1 MTQLLSI
8 EQNFLNLPQVKMGFN
23 LTEIKKAQKQVA
35 NAQKTKFTHT
45 MHMAKCVKTAVEYF
59 ESPQAQALMQTE
71 GIAWNKEQFGNKVF
85 GWQKSYFYKLIKAGS
100 LSDQI
105 VEGYNTKC
113 DEQGADAERS
123 LAGLLEFSRN
133 INVEVSED
141 ATAEEIAEATA
152 EAIEGASVERVK
164 TIFTMSF
171 KGAEGNVSVRIDENG
186 KMHTTNSRADILN
199 AISFLAGQMP
209 TE

>member
-8 EQNFLNLPQVKMGFN
+8 EQNFLSLPTVKMGFN
-23 LTEIKKAQKQVA
+23 LTEVKKVQRDIA
-35 NAQKTKFTHT
+35 NAQKSKFKHT
-45 MHMAKCVKTAVEYF
+45 MHLAKCVKTAVDYF
-59 ESPQAQALMQTE
+59 KSEQCQALMQVE
-71 GIAWNKEQFGNKVF
+71 GITWNTEMFGEKVF
-85 GWQKSYFYKLIKAGS
+85 GFKKSYLHKLNRAAN
-100 LSDQI
+100 LSEQI
-105 VEGYNTKC
+105 IEGYNAKC

-123 LAGLLEFSRN
+123 LAGLLEFAKN
-133 INVEVSED
+133 INIEVSED

-152 EAIEGASVERVK
+152 EAIEGASVERAK